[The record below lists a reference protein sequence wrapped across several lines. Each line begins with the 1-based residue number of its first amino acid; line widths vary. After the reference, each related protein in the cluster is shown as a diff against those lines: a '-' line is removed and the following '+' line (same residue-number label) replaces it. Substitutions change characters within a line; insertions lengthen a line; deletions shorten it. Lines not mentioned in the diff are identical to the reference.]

1 MTDCD
6 VNKSRTINPSGSAAP
21 GVQRDGTCDS
31 LPSDGSSCC
40 IVNSWIK
47 RGSDREEGTEEV
59 RQSVTQSDK
68 QTVTENQRVQVLTH

>member
-40 IVNSWIK
+40 IVTVGSSEGAIEK
-47 RGSDREEGTEEV
+47 RGQRKSDS
-59 RQSVTQSDK
+59 QSRSQI
-68 QTVTENQRVQVLTH
+68 NRLLQRTKEYKY

>member
-31 LPSDGSSCC
+31 LP
-40 IVNSWIK
+40 
-47 RGSDREEGTEEV
+47 
-59 RQSVTQSDK
+59 
-68 QTVTENQRVQVLTH
+68 LTGPPAVS